1 MINMYRDRDSVRQLI
16 SAMSGGE
23 KRYFSKFSKSFN
35 ATGQQPM
42 FLQLFQYLENEESEL
57 PKVFFESSPQA
68 LTTTKRR
75 LYQNILKSL
84 RSMNE
89 GKSIDISIGN
99 QLADIEILYH
109 LNLPEQGAFIIN
121 NTRKFAASHERFGLL
136 LQILEWEKRLN
147 IVLDTPTRSAEDILA
162 EEQKVLQQFRQ
173 VMDLENIYGK
183 AKTLKKQYGYV
194 KGKMK
199 KNLERETISAP
210 AMVRLADCLSEKARY
225 YYYFIYALHSWMV
238 FDHEQAY
245 RYSKH
250 LLATAAEVILPDDYM
265 DGILEHI
272 TSCVC
277 MGFFEEALNGLEICA
292 AYMEVHKLDQSPA
305 FVVRM
310 FAYNAVYRLIIFNYM
325 GSRTKLRNIIK
336 ETESKLIRY
345 EKILSIEIRQVIVG
359 NLMNA
364 YIGIGD
370 LNKADEIWNGMFNKQ
385 AKTVRRDIYADLYLF
400 RLFSLLQ
407 AGNYSLLQPSAL
419 SASRY
424 YHKFKDASSLF
435 ELEISISGLFIKG
448 QPLDNAGVV
457 KDVLFK
463 IKNRITPYIMGLKV
477 KSEFQ
482 EHYTRYQIWTESLL
496 NETPFHIEAAQWYQ
510 KLGSNSKKA

>member
-1 MINMYRDRDSVRQLI
+1 MYRDRDSTQQLV
-16 SAMSGGE
+16 SSLSGGE
-23 KRYFSKFSKSFN
+23 KRYFTNFSKSFN
-35 ATGQQPM
+35 LPAEKPM
-42 FLQLFQYLENEESEL
+42 FLQLFQYYENGESEL
-57 PKVFFESSPQA
+57 PNVFSTSSPQA

-75 LYQNILKSL
+75 LYRNILKSL

-89 GKSIDISIGN
+89 DRSIDIRIGN

-121 NTRKFAASHERFGLL
+121 NTRRLAASHERFGLL

-147 IVLDTPTRSAEDILA
+147 IVLDMPTRPAEDILA

-199 KNLERETISAP
+199 KNLERETIAAP

-225 YYYFIYALHSWMV
+225 YYFFIYALHSWMV
-238 FDHEQAY
+238 FDHDQAY

-250 LLATAAEVILPDDYM
+250 LLSTAAQAILPDDYLE
-265 DGILEHI
+265 GILEHI

-277 MGFFEEALNGLEICA
+277 LGFFEEALNGLQISA

-310 FAYNAVYRLIIFNYM
+310 FAYDSVYQLIIYNYM
-325 GSRTKLRNIIK
+325 GNRNKLRNVIK
-336 ETESKLIRY
+336 ETESKLVRF
-345 EKILSIEIRQVIVG
+345 EKLLPFETRQVIIG

-364 YIGIGD
+364 YIGMGD
-370 LNKADEIWNGMFNKQ
+370 ISKADKIWDSMFNKQ
-385 AKTVRRDIYADLYLF
+385 AKVVRRDIYADLYLF

-407 AGNYSLLQPSAL
+407 AQNYSLLQSTAQSAF
-419 SASRY
+419 RY
-424 YHKFKDASSLF
+424 YHKFKDAASLF
-435 ELEISISGLFIKG
+435 ELEMAIVTLLNKSH
-448 QPLDNAGVV
+448 QLDIP
-457 KDVLFK
+457 DVRQELLFK
-463 IKNRITPYIMGLKV
+463 IKKTIEQYITGLKGATT
-477 KSEFQ
+477 FQ
-482 EHYTRYQIWTESLL
+482 EHYTRYQIWIASLISG
-496 NETPFHIEAAQWYQ
+496 EPYHSQASTWY
-510 KLGSNSKKA
+510 KEYKN

>member
-1 MINMYRDRDSVRQLI
+1 
-16 SAMSGGE
+16 MSGGE

-35 ATGQQPM
+35 VTGEQPM
-42 FLQLFQYLENEESEL
+42 FLQLFQYLENAESEL
-57 PKVFFESSPQA
+57 PKIFFESSPQA

-89 GKSIDISIGN
+89 DKSIDISIGN

-121 NTRKFAASHERFGLL
+121 NTRRLAASHERFGLL
-136 LQILEWEKRLN
+136 LQVLEWEKRLN
-147 IVLDTPTRSAEDILA
+147 IVLDKPTRSAEEILA

-199 KNLERETISAP
+199 KNLERETIAAP
-210 AMVRLADCLSEKARY
+210 AMVRLTDCLSEKARY

-238 FDHEQAY
+238 FDHDQAY

-250 LLATAAEVILPDDYM
+250 LLSTAAEVILPDDYIE
-265 DGILEHI
+265 GILEHI

-277 MGFFEEALNGLEICA
+277 MGFFEEALNGLEISS
-292 AYMEVHKLDQSPA
+292 AYMEIHKLDQSPA

-310 FAYNAVYRLIIFNYM
+310 FAYNSVYRLIIYNYM
-325 GSRTKLRNIIK
+325 GSRSKLRNVIK
-336 ETESKLIRY
+336 ETESKLIHY
-345 EKILSIEIRQVIVG
+345 EKLLSFEIRQVILG

-364 YIGIGD
+364 YVGIGN
-370 LNKADEIWNGMFNKQ
+370 LHKADEIWNSMFNKQ
-385 AKTVRRDIYADLYLF
+385 AKTIRRDIYADLYLF

-407 AGNYSLLQPSAL
+407 ARNYSLLQPATL
-419 SASRY
+419 AASRY
-424 YHKFKDASSLF
+424 YHKFKDAPSLF
-435 ELEISISGLFIKG
+435 EFEMPIVNLFTKQIRLDKPEAIEELLSQIK
-448 QPLDNAGVV
+448 
-457 KDVLFK
+457 VL
-463 IKNRITPYIMGLKV
+463 IDQYNVRLKG
-477 KSEFQ
+477 KATFQ
-482 EHYTRYQIWTESLL
+482 EHYTRYLIWIDSLINNSPY
-496 NETPFHIEAAQWYQ
+496 NEVAAKWY
-510 KLGSNSKKA
+510 KSSMV